1 MRENPI
7 FTAISETEPQFLR
20 ETERVRQKGKHR
32 RRRLAGSAGALCLLC
47 LLGGGWLLAQEQP
60 TEEIPVSSLSSTQS
74 SGQGVT
80 IPESQ
85 GIPGNGAL
93 SSFRCPALFYDGRE
107 YCGTAFLSDGSLLGA
122 CLGTVETPLGE
133 AEYGNLQRLL
143 STPVGAAYEDYYEP
157 AGTTAGDFFS
167 VEGYDPEFLLCME
180 ESGQLRLFLSGE
192 GRTFFTGEDL
202 FGKLFSSKGR
212 GKRLALGTDSKSL
225 SGEPEDFLQAL
236 CQSPAVP
243 KSEIPQEIPR
253 EMVLE
258 LTDGVSLPLEL
269 YSDGSIVLS
278 GLWEVGFQMEKT
290 DFSPWFQQI
299 PPAE

>member
-20 ETERVRQKGKHR
+20 ETERVRQKGKR
-32 RRRLAGSAGALCLLC
+32 RRQRLAGSAGALCLLC

-60 TEEIPVSSLSSTQS
+60 TEEIPVSSLSSTLP

-85 GIPGNGAL
+85 GIPGKGTL
-93 SSFRCPALFYDGRE
+93 SSFRYPALFYEGRE
-107 YCGTAFLSDGSLLGA
+107 YCGTAFLSDDSLLSTR
-122 CLGTVETPLGE
+122 LGTVETPLGE

-143 STPVGAAYEDYYEP
+143 STPAGAAYEDYYEP

-212 GKRLALGTDSKSL
+212 GKRLALGKDSKSL

-269 YSDGSIVLS
+269 YSDGSVVLS

-299 PPAE
+299 PPVE

>member
-60 TEEIPVSSLSSTQS
+60 TEEIPVSSLSSTLP

-85 GIPGNGAL
+85 GIPGKGIL
-93 SSFRCPALFYDGRE
+93 SSFRYPALFYEGRE
-107 YCGTAFLSDGSLLGA
+107 YRGTAFLSDSSLLGA

-143 STPVGAAYEDYYEP
+143 STPAGAAYEDYYEP

-258 LTDGVSLPLEL
+258 LTDSVSLPLEL
-269 YSDGSIVLS
+269 YSDGSVVLS

>member
-20 ETERVRQKGKHR
+20 ETERVRQKGKR
-32 RRRLAGSAGALCLLC
+32 RRQRLAGSAGALCLLC

-60 TEEIPVSSLSSTQS
+60 TEEIPVSSLSSTLP

-85 GIPGNGAL
+85 GIPGKGTL
-93 SSFRCPALFYDGRE
+93 SSFRYPALFYEGRE
-107 YCGTAFLSDGSLLGA
+107 YCGTAFLSDDSLLSTR
-122 CLGTVETPLGE
+122 LGTVETPLGE

-143 STPVGAAYEDYYEP
+143 STPAGAAYEDYYEP

-212 GKRLALGTDSKSL
+212 GKRLALGKDSKSL

-269 YSDGSIVLS
+269 YSDGSVVLS

>member
-1 MRENPI
+1 MRKNPI

-60 TEEIPVSSLSSTQS
+60 TEEIPVSSLSSIQP

>member
-32 RRRLAGSAGALCLLC
+32 RRRLAGSAGVLCLLC

-60 TEEIPVSSLSSTQS
+60 TEEIPVSSLSSIQP

-85 GIPGNGAL
+85 GIPGDGAL
-93 SSFRCPALFYDGRE
+93 SSFRCPSLFYEGRE
-107 YCGTAFLSDGSLLGA
+107 YCGTAFLSDDSLLSTR
-122 CLGTVETPLGE
+122 LGTVETPLGE

-143 STPVGAAYEDYYEP
+143 STPAGAAYEDYYEP

-269 YSDGSIVLS
+269 YSDGSVVLS

-299 PPAE
+299 PPVE

>member
-1 MRENPI
+1 M
-7 FTAISETEPQFLR
+7 
-20 ETERVRQKGKHR
+20 
-32 RRRLAGSAGALCLLC
+32 
-47 LLGGGWLLAQEQP
+47 
-60 TEEIPVSSLSSTQS
+60 SSLSSTQP

-85 GIPGNGAL
+85 GIPGDGAL
-93 SSFRCPALFYDGRE
+93 SSFRCPSLFYEGRE
-107 YCGTAFLSDGSLLGA
+107 YCGTAFLSDDSLLSTR
-122 CLGTVETPLGE
+122 LGTVETPLGE
-133 AEYGNLQRLL
+133 IEYGNRQSLL
-143 STPVGAAYEDYYEP
+143 SSPDWETYYEP

-202 FGKLFSSKGR
+202 FGKLFSAKGR
-212 GKRLALGTDSKSL
+212 VKRLALGTDSKSL
-225 SGEPEDFLQAL
+225 SWEPEDFLQAL
-236 CQSPAVP
+236 CQSPAIP
-243 KSEIPQEIPR
+243 KSEIPHEIPR

-269 YSDGSIVLS
+269 YSDGYVVLS

>member
-1 MRENPI
+1 MKENPL
-7 FTAISETEPQFLR
+7 FTAISETDPQFLR
-20 ETERVRQKGKHR
+20 ETERVRQKGKR
-32 RRRLAGSAGALCLLC
+32 RRRQLVGSAGALCLLC

-60 TEEIPVSSLSSTQS
+60 IEEIPVSSLSSTQP

-85 GIPGNGAL
+85 GIPGDGAL
-93 SSFRCPALFYDGRE
+93 SSFRCPSLFYEGRE
-107 YCGTAFLSDGSLLGA
+107 YCGTAFLSDDSLLSTR
-122 CLGTVETPLGE
+122 LGTVETPLGE
-133 AEYGNLQRLL
+133 IEYGNRQSLL
-143 STPVGAAYEDYYEP
+143 SSPAWETYYEP

-202 FGKLFSSKGR
+202 FGKLFSAKGR
-212 GKRLALGTDSKSL
+212 VKRLALGTDSESL
-225 SGEPEDFLQAL
+225 SGESEDFLQAL
-236 CQSPAVP
+236 CQSPAIP
-243 KSEIPQEIPR
+243 KSEIPEEIPR

-269 YSDGSIVLS
+269 YSNGYVVLS

-299 PPAE
+299 PPVE

>member
-20 ETERVRQKGKHR
+20 ETERVRQKGKR
-32 RRRLAGSAGALCLLC
+32 RRQRLAGSAGALCLLC

-60 TEEIPVSSLSSTQS
+60 TEEIPVSSLSSTLP

-85 GIPGNGAL
+85 GIPGKGTL
-93 SSFRCPALFYDGRE
+93 SSFRYPALFYEGRE
-107 YCGTAFLSDGSLLGA
+107 YCGTAFLSDDSLLSTR
-122 CLGTVETPLGE
+122 LGTVETPLGE

-143 STPVGAAYEDYYEP
+143 STPAGAAYEDYYEP

-269 YSDGSIVLS
+269 YSDGSVVLS

>member
-20 ETERVRQKGKHR
+20 ETERVRQKGKR
-32 RRRLAGSAGALCLLC
+32 RRRQLAGSASALCLLC

-60 TEEIPVSSLSSTQS
+60 IEEIPVSSLSSTQP

-85 GIPGNGAL
+85 GIPGDGAL
-93 SSFRCPALFYDGRE
+93 SSFRYPALFYEGRE
-107 YCGTAFLSDGSLLGA
+107 YRGTAFLSDSSLLGA

-143 STPVGAAYEDYYEP
+143 STPAGAAYEDYYEP

-269 YSDGSIVLS
+269 YSDGSVVLS

>member
-143 STPVGAAYEDYYEP
+143 STPAGAAYEDYYEP

-212 GKRLALGTDSKSL
+212 GKRLALGKDSKSL

-269 YSDGSIVLS
+269 YSDGSVVLS

-299 PPAE
+299 PPTE

>member
-74 SGQGVT
+74 SSQGVT
-80 IPESQ
+80 IPKSQ
-85 GIPGNGAL
+85 GIPGKGAL
-93 SSFRCPALFYDGRE
+93 SSFRCPALFYEGRE
-107 YCGTAFLSDGSLLGA
+107 YRGTAFLSDGSLLGA

-133 AEYGNLQRLL
+133 AEYGKLQRLL
-143 STPVGAAYEDYYEP
+143 STPAGAAYEDYYEP

-225 SGEPEDFLQAL
+225 SGEPENFLQAL

-269 YSDGSIVLS
+269 YSDGSVVLS

-299 PPAE
+299 PPSE